1 MVQISERGKNLS
13 HLFLFKEVIKVG
25 YSPLVSYIKY
35 SPNCSIRT
43 AKIDTITIHCMA
55 GNLSVETC
63 GAGFANPAR
72 KASSN
77 YGIGSD
83 GRIALYVDE
92 SKRSWCTNSKSND
105 NRAITIEVANTKAAH
120 PWPVS
125 DKAYQA
131 LIELVADICKRNNIK
146 ELKWEGDK
154 SLIGQVQ
161 KQNMTVHRWFAAKAC
176 PGDYLYE
183 RHGDIANKV
192 NAKLKANYIVPKEE
206 DEDMTQEQ
214 FNKMMNN
221 YLAELAKQEP
231 SDWSAEGRSYCE
243 KEGIIKGDTEGNK
256 MYKKFIT
263 REEMATILERVL
275 NK

>member
-1 MVQISERGKNLS
+1 
-13 HLFLFKEVIKVG
+13 
-25 YSPLVSYIKY
+25 
-35 SPNCSIRT
+35 
-43 AKIDTITIHCMA
+43 
-55 GNLSVETC
+55 
-63 GAGFANPAR
+63 
-72 KASSN
+72 
-77 YGIGSD
+77 
-83 GRIALYVDE
+83 
-92 SKRSWCTNSKSND
+92 
-105 NRAITIEVANTKAAH
+105 
-120 PWPVS
+120 
-125 DKAYQA
+125 
-131 LIELVADICKRNNIK
+131 
-146 ELKWEGDK
+146 
-154 SLIGQVQ
+154 
-161 KQNMTVHRWFAAKAC
+161 MTVHRWFAAKAC

>member
-1 MVQISERGKNLS
+1 MA
-13 HLFLFKEVIKVG
+13 
-25 YSPLVSYIKY
+25 YSPLVDYIKL
-35 SPNCSIRT
+35 SPNCGTRT

-92 SKRSWCTNSKSND
+92 SKRSWCTNSTSND
-105 NRAITIEVANTKAAH
+105 NRAVTIEVANTKAAH

-125 DKAYQA
+125 TKAYEA
-131 LIELVADICKRNNIK
+131 LIELIADICKRNNIK
-146 ELKWEGDK
+146 ELRWEGDK
-154 SLIGQVQ
+154 NLIGQIN

-183 RHGDIANKV
+183 RHGDIAKRV
-192 NAKLKANYIVPKEE
+192 NAILKNTIILEE
-206 DEDMTQEQ
+206 DENMTQEQ

-221 YLAELAKQEP
+221 YLAELAKQPP
-231 SDWSAEGRSYCE
+231 SDWSAEGRAYCE
-243 KEGIIKGDTEGNK
+243 KEGIIRGNESGEK

-263 REEMATILERVL
+263 REEMATILERIL
-275 NK
+275 NEKK